1 MLVFPRVFLI
11 FSNKT
16 LLQTLLVS
24 VVLLIIA
31 YLGYQFE
38 IMEYGRVSSGLTL
51 ISSVLVYAGVSL
63 LLKNGKFAYSRYANL
78 LNINAAIIIIGAL
91 FKIQHWPF
99 ADVLLI
105 IGLFPIPVIY
115 TLYFFTT
122 KKEYS
127 VIAFL
132 KLVFVFTWIL
142 WRLFRVEHW
151 PYADELQIAS
161 EIALLTILVFF
172 LRKNYTKMQSS

>member
-1 MLVFPRVFLI
+1 MLVFPRAFLI
-11 FSNKT
+11 LSNKT
-16 LLQTLLVS
+16 LLLTLLVN
-24 VVLLIIA
+24 VILFIIA

-38 IMEYGRVSSGLTL
+38 VMEYGRVSSGLTL
-51 ISSVLVYAGVSL
+51 ISSVFVYASVSL
-63 LLKNGKFAYSRYANL
+63 LLKNGKFAYSKFANL
-78 LNINAAIIIIGAL
+78 LNISAAIIIIGAL

-105 IGLFPIPVIY
+105 ISLLSIPIIY

-122 KKEYS
+122 KKEYT

-161 EIALLTILVFF
+161 EIALLIILVAFI
-172 LRKNYTKMQSS
+172 LPNYKKLNDN

>member
-1 MLVFPRVFLI
+1 MLVFPRTFLI

-16 LLQTLLVS
+16 LLQIVAATT
-24 VVLLIIA
+24 VLLIIA
-31 YLGYQFE
+31 YLGYLFE
-38 IMEYGRVSSGLTL
+38 IMEYDRVSSGLIL
-51 ISSVLVYAGVSL
+51 IGSVLVYASVSL
-63 LLKNGKFAYSRYANL
+63 LLKNGKFAYSKFANL
-78 LNINAAIIIIGAL
+78 LNISAAIIIIGAL

-99 ADVLLI
+99 ADMLSI
-105 IGLFPIPVIY
+105 IGLFSIPIIY

-122 KKEYS
+122 KKEYT

-132 KLVFVFTWIL
+132 KLVSVFTWIL

-161 EIALLTILVFF
+161 EIALLIILVAFI
-172 LRKNYTKMQSS
+172 LPNYKKLNDN